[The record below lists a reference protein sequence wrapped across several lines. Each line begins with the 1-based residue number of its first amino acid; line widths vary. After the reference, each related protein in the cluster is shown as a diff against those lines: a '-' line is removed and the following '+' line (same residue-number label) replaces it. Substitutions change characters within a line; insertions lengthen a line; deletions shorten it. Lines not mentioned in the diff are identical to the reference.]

1 MIVRAHSFSVF
12 RGNGDLMYVAVQPAP
27 RKEPAMN
34 ISVAELRERLL
45 PVTLPLL
52 AVPAV
57 AVWQPDAVAN
67 RFVNKIG
74 VDGVDF
80 RLSNLLDT
88 VLKPAAG
95 AGKVEINNLII
106 AIVALVMLGALVYF
120 LFGILRTLGGRRGGI
135 EAVGQVVFA
144 LIVGIAGLEVLS

>member
-1 MIVRAHSFSVF
+1 MNLSLRLPDSPRDRLVVMA
-12 RGNGDLMYVAVQPAP
+12 LAPVA
-27 RKEPAMN
+27 
-34 ISVAELRERLL
+34 
-45 PVTLPLL
+45 
-52 AVPAV
+52 AVSGASP
-57 AVWQPDAVAN
+57 QLDAVAN
-67 RFVNKIG
+67 RFVNKLG

-80 RLSNLLDT
+80 RLSKLVDT

-106 AIVALVMLGALVYF
+106 AIVALVMLGAVVYF
-120 LFGILRTLGGRRGGI
+120 LFGILKTLGCRRGGI

>member
-1 MIVRAHSFSVF
+1 MLGLRVFAPAATRGVVALDRTPERNRAMGISPPS
-12 RGNGDLMYVAVQPAP
+12 PA
-27 RKEPAMN
+27 AL
-34 ISVAELRERLL
+34 SDG
-45 PVTLPLL
+45 LPLVALTPL
-52 AVPAV
+52 AA
-57 AVWQPDAVAN
+57 AASAGLQLDAVAN
-67 RFVNKIG
+67 RFVNKLG
-74 VDGVDF
+74 VSDVDF
-80 RLSNLLDT
+80 RLSNLVDT

-144 LIVGIAGLEVLS
+144 LIIGIAGLEVLS

>member
-1 MIVRAHSFSVF
+1 MNLSVRV
-12 RGNGDLMYVAVQPAP
+12 RDT
-27 RKEPAMN
+27 
-34 ISVAELRERLL
+34 LRDR
-45 PVTLPLL
+45 LPLVAL
-52 AVPAV
+52 APLA
-57 AVWQPDAVAN
+57 ALQGTGPQLDAVAN
-67 RFVNKIG
+67 RFVNKLG

-80 RLSNLLDT
+80 RLSKLVDT

-106 AIVALVMLGALVYF
+106 AIVALVMLGAVVYF
-120 LFGILRTLGGRRGGI
+120 LFGILKTLGGRRGGI